1 MHTLTARSSRICKF
15 FVEAERAPGQDQR
28 VTRVLA
34 SAAAALVVCAASS
47 AIAAPSC
54 KSISVTPLAFG
65 TYDVYNA
72 TPTDSAGTNFHLWGN
87 DV

>member
-1 MHTLTARSSRICKF
+1 
-15 FVEAERAPGQDQR
+15 

-72 TPTDSAGTNFHLWGN
+72 TPTDSAA
-87 DV
+87 VI